1 MVTVFIDTSALYA
14 LLDED
19 DRNHETAADLWTAT
33 VPAADLTTHA
43 YVVIETSALVQRRLG
58 MGAVG
63 QLHDGLLAAVETAPV
78 DLTTHKVAVSRWR
91 SDGRRNLSLVDA
103 TSFIFMRDSG
113 IDWAF
118 AFDDDFIDAGF
129 KLIG

>member
-1 MVTVFIDTSALYA
+1 VTIFVDTSALYA

-19 DRNHETAADLWTAT
+19 DRNHRKAADLWAAT
-33 VPAADLTTHA
+33 VPTAYLATHA

-63 QLHDGLLAAVETAPV
+63 QLHDGLLAAVETAPI
-78 DLTTHKVAVSRWR
+78 DLTTHHVAVTRWLGSGVR
-91 SDGRRNLSLVDA
+91 HLSLVDV
-103 TSFIFMRDSG
+103 TSFVFMSQAG
-113 IDWAF
+113 IDRAL

-129 KLIG
+129 ELVR